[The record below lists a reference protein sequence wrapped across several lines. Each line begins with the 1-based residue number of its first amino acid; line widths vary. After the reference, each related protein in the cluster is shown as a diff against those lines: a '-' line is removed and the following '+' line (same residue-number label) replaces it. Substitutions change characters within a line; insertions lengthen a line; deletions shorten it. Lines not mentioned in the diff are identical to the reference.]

1 MAQCKAGNSILILP
15 STSYEIGSSTH
26 KKPKTPKKTAGH
38 VCGTPGT
45 DDLGGSSH
53 DPRNFLVRGGQRAL
67 EQRLLSMNKSAM
79 QELRNANAVLA
90 EELLK
95 ARSGSDQ
102 VRDQLREKELSID
115 ALQAT
120 IERMEKARKLLDKK
134 HLLQLKELNRRYK
147 EEQGHRLALEAECAQ
162 LRASKDVVQN
172 QLDSLHEERAQLIDM
187 LNSQRSNTSRLEATI
202 AADAATIAEL
212 RSRVQTVESRLSDE
226 VAARQDIFGRHKALE
241 ADLKLVTERHSVL
254 VASSSEAEARVR
266 AATSKLELLGDEL
279 EATKKA
285 LQAEKAAFTAERQR
299 ASSLQSDL
307 TQLQTSAQ
315 LAAAAA
321 AADQTEMERLR
332 GQTEHL
338 MTTNEALRV
347 DIARLREEVLHLT
360 SQQVAAKAGSQA
372 LHQQRDE
379 LQQQRDELQQQL
391 VEVQESRER
400 LERSLREEVAA
411 RSRAVQEAESA
422 KQRACN
428 EELNAKQRQ
437 WEGQL
442 RTREKAW
449 EDDRVAMLRAHQEE
463 LTRKDMELLE
473 VRERMREAQA
483 SVAEMAAE
491 VSTFK
496 FQGQHYAEVFRD
508 NEELKLRLA
517 RADETIEA
525 RDASLAE
532 SSASHAAQ
540 LELWKA
546 EANEVA
552 QAAAKWKQR
561 CTTLQAELEV
571 KESDLD
577 AAEREARLLAAKL
590 STSETERVRLQEM
603 LASAESKLNLANQE
617 ASSYRVQIADV
628 LASNETLSRQVEA
641 TQQDLQLRDL
651 QISKLTQS
659 LHEEETRVAQLR
671 EELTA
676 ALAQHAKE
684 LDTKRRSLNDLTD
697 QLQETERE
705 RAVAQ
710 ADADRL
716 RDKVAL
722 LTREVGRARMV
733 ADMISSQGVANAA
746 AGLRR
751 SADAVAD
758 ACGGYA
764 HRPGSRDG
772 EGGAARLRRDSLD
785 IDDDMASDRRPY
797 PHRGG
802 GRSVGGGGA
811 AARPISG
818 SLDLDDGVAPDR
830 RPYQHGGSGRTG
842 LRGGA
847 ATRPTSESLDL
858 DDGVAPDRRGNPRRG
873 GARGGGGSGSP
884 AQTRSPVD
892 PFDPFD
898 LGEEEAAVDRRTRG
912 GRRQAGQQHEYDI
925 TSMEEEAE
933 DWFRSLDQERRTK
946 DRPLGRENR
955 RPASRNSPPN
965 RRVDQQRILEAPT
978 QNYSQQ
984 HSYRSHNDPHAHPH
998 LQPHSASVVPDANPP
1013 NAEDAGCFKTYDVTI
1028 SAQPGVDCSE
1038 GGAPQG
1044 GLQPPAYRPPPQGP
1058 SYPTHSGSTTG
1069 LSAGGAAAAAATA
1082 YTAVVASV
1090 EQGPSG
1096 GYSAQVA
1103 ATPHPTP
1110 VVQQPR
1116 VVPPMASSSPS
1127 NSAARYPHMAQRQP
1141 YRAYGAGVPQHHAQY
1156 PYIRTETGRAYG
1168 TMTPMSPVFS
1178 ESASTASSSLQER
1191 LQRLLGTGKLS

>member
-45 DDLGGSSH
+45 EDLGGSSH

-115 ALQAT
+115 VLQAT

-162 LRASKDVVQN
+162 LRASKDVVHH
-172 QLDSLHEERAQLIDM
+172 QLDTLHEERAQLMDM

-226 VAARQDIFGRHKALE
+226 VAARQDMFARHKALE
-241 ADLKLVTERHSVL
+241 ADLKLVTERHNVL

-266 AATSKLELLGDEL
+266 AATSKLELLEDEL

-285 LQAEKAAFTAERQR
+285 LQAEKAAFTTERQR

-315 LAAAAA
+315 LTAAAA

-338 MTTNEALRV
+338 MTTNEALRL

-372 LHQQRDE
+372 LQQQRDE

-391 VEVQESRER
+391 AEVQESRER
-400 LERSLREEVAA
+400 LERSLRDEVVA

-449 EDDRVAMLRAHQEE
+449 EDDRMEMLRAHQEE

-517 RADETIEA
+517 KADETIGA

-577 AAEREARLLAAKL
+577 AAEREARQLAAKL

-603 LASAESKLNLANQE
+603 LASAESKLNLVNQE

-628 LASNETLSRQVEA
+628 LASNETMSRQVEA
-641 TQQDLQLRDL
+641 AQQDLQLRDV

-684 LDTKRRSLNDLTD
+684 LDAKRRSLNDLTD

-705 RAVAQ
+705 RAAAQ

-733 ADMISSQGVANAA
+733 ADMVSSQGVANAG

-751 SADAVAD
+751 SVDAVAD
-758 ACGGYA
+758 ACVGYA
-764 HRPGSRDG
+764 YRPGSRDG
-772 EGGAARLRRDSLD
+772 GGGAVRLRRDSLD
-785 IDDDMASDRRPY
+785 LDDDMAADRRSY

-811 AARPISG
+811 AARPTSG

-830 RPYQHGGSGRTG
+830 R
-842 LRGGA
+842 
-847 ATRPTSESLDL
+847 
-858 DDGVAPDRRGNPRRG
+858 GNVRRG
-873 GARGGGGSGSP
+873 GARGGGGGGSP
-884 AQTRSPVD
+884 GQARSPVD
-892 PFDPFD
+892 PVD
-898 LGEEEAAVDRRTRG
+898 LGEEEVVDRRTCG
-912 GRRQAGQQHEYDI
+912 GRRRAGQQHEYDI

-933 DWFRSLDQERRTK
+933 DWFRSLDQERRSHE
-946 DRPLGRENR
+946 RPPVREGR

-965 RRVDQQRILEAPT
+965 RRVDQQRSLEAPP
-978 QNYSQQ
+978 QDYSQQ
-984 HSYRSHNDPHAHPH
+984 HPYRSHSYPHARPH
-998 LQPHSASVVPDANPP
+998 TQPHPAPVIPDANPE

-1028 SAQPGVDCSE
+1028 SAQPGADCSE
-1038 GGAPQG
+1038 GGASQG
-1044 GLQPPAYRPPPQGP
+1044 TLQPQAYRPPPQGP

-1090 EQGPSG
+1090 EPGPGG
-1096 GYSAQVA
+1096 GYSAQVVA

-1110 VVQQPR
+1110 AVHQPR

-1141 YRAYGAGVPQHHAQY
+1141 YRAYGAAVPQHHAQY
-1156 PYIRTETGRAYG
+1156 PYIRTDMSRAYG
-1168 TMTPMSPVFS
+1168 AMTPMSPVFS

>member
-1 MAQCKAGNSILILP
+1 
-15 STSYEIGSSTH
+15 
-26 KKPKTPKKTAGH
+26 
-38 VCGTPGT
+38 
-45 DDLGGSSH
+45 
-53 DPRNFLVRGGQRAL
+53 
-67 EQRLLSMNKSAM
+67 
-79 QELRNANAVLA
+79 
-90 EELLK
+90 
-95 ARSGSDQ
+95 
-102 VRDQLREKELSID
+102 
-115 ALQAT
+115 
-120 IERMEKARKLLDKK
+120 MEKARKLLDKK

-147 EEQGHRLALEAECAQ
+147 DEQGHRLALEAECAQ
-162 LRASKDVVQN
+162 LRASKDVVHH
-172 QLDSLHEERAQLIDM
+172 QLDSLQEERAQLMDM

-212 RSRVQTVESRLSDE
+212 RSRVQTVESRLADE
-226 VAARQDIFGRHKALE
+226 VAARQDLFGRQKALE
-241 ADLKLVTERHSVL
+241 ADLKLSTERHSVL
-254 VASSSEAEARVR
+254 VASSSEAEVRLR
-266 AATSKLELLGDEL
+266 AATSKLELLEDEL

-285 LQAEKAAFTAERQR
+285 LQAEKAAFNAERHR

-315 LAAAAA
+315 LTAAAS

-338 MTTNEALRV
+338 MTTNEALRA
-347 DIARLREEVLHLT
+347 DTARLREEVLHLT
-360 SQQVAAKAGSQA
+360 SQQVAVKAGSQA
-372 LHQQRDE
+372 LQQQRDE

-391 VEVQESRER
+391 AEVQESRER
-400 LERSLREEVAA
+400 LERSLREEVAT

-428 EELNAKQRQ
+428 EELNAIQRQ
-437 WEGQL
+437 WDGQL
-442 RTREKAW
+442 RAREKAW
-449 EDDRVAMLRAHQEE
+449 EDDRKAMLRSHQEE

-517 RADETIEA
+517 KADETIGA

-532 SSASHAAQ
+532 LAASHAAQ

-577 AAEREARLLAAKL
+577 AAEREVRLLAAKL
-590 STSETERVRLQEM
+590 GTSETERVRLQEM
-603 LASAESKLNLANQE
+603 LASVESKLSLANQE
-617 ASSYRVQIADV
+617 ASSYRAQIADV
-628 LASNETLSRQVEA
+628 LASNQTASRQVEA
-641 TQQDLQLRDL
+641 VQQDLQLRDL
-651 QISKLTQS
+651 QISKLTHS

-684 LDTKRRSLNDLTD
+684 LDAKRHSIDNLTD
-697 QLQETERE
+697 QLHEAE
-705 RAVAQ
+705 RARAIAQ
-710 ADADRL
+710 EDADRL

-733 ADMISSQGVANAA
+733 ADMISAQGVANSA

-758 ACGGYA
+758 TLGGYA
-764 HRPGSRDG
+764 HRSGSRDG
-772 EGGAARLRRDSLD
+772 RGAAARLRRDSLD
-785 IDDDMASDRRPY
+785 LDDEMAPDRRPY

-802 GRSVGGGGA
+802 GMSAGGVGA
-811 AARPISG
+811 AARPTSG
-818 SLDLDDGVAPDR
+818 SLDLDDGAATDR
-830 RPYQHGGSGRTG
+830 RSYHHRGNGRSGF
-842 LRGGA
+842 RGGA
-847 ATRPTSESLDL
+847 AARLTSESLDL

-873 GARGGGGSGSP
+873 GARSGGGGGSPAQARSP
-884 AQTRSPVD
+884 AE
-892 PFDPFD
+892 PFDF
-898 LGEEEAAVDRRTRG
+898 GEGEVVDRRTHG
-912 GRRQAGQQHEYDI
+912 GRRRAGHQHEYDI

-933 DWFRSLDQERRTK
+933 DWFRSLDQERRPHE
-946 DRPLGRENR
+946 RPPGREEGG

-965 RRVDQQRILEAPT
+965 RRVEMQSNQQRALEAPP
-978 QNYSQQ
+978 QNYSKQ
-984 HSYRSHNDPHAHPH
+984 HPYQSHNDPHAHPH
-998 LQPHSASVVPDANPP
+998 PLPHPDANSA
-1013 NAEDAGCFKTYDVTI
+1013 NAEDVGCFKTYDVTI
-1028 SAQPGVDCSE
+1028 SPQPGADCSE
-1038 GGAPQG
+1038 GGAPHG
-1044 GLQPPAYRPPPQGP
+1044 SLQPPAYRAPPQGS
-1058 SYPTHSGSTTG
+1058 SYPTLSGSTTG
-1069 LSAGGAAAAAATA
+1069 LSAAGAAAAAAAA
-1082 YTAVVASV
+1082 YTATGFLFSQVVASV
-1090 EQGPSG
+1090 EQGPG
-1096 GYSAQVA
+1096 GYSAHVA
-1103 ATPHPTP
+1103 ATPHPNP
-1110 VVQQPR
+1110 VVNQPR

-1127 NSAARYPHMAQRQP
+1127 NSAARCARMPQRQS
-1141 YRAYGAGVPQHHAQY
+1141 YRAYGTAAPQHHAQY
-1156 PYIRTETGRAYG
+1156 PYIRTDTSRAYG
-1168 TMTPMSPVFS
+1168 VMTPMSPVIS